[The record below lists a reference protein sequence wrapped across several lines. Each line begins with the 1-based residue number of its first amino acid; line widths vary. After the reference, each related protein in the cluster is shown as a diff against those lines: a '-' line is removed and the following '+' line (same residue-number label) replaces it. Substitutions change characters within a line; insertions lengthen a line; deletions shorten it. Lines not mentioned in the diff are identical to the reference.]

1 MIEYPAMIYKINRNN
16 VYVANCMVKNLIGFG
31 KTEEDALNNLKES
44 LQNNANS
51 HAEESDISIIP
62 LHGLS
67 MVQ

>member
-1 MIEYPAMIYKINRNN
+1 MIEYPAMIYKSNRNN

-44 LQNNANS
+44 LQNNTENP
-51 HAEESDISIIP
+51 AEKNEISIIP
-62 LHGLS
+62 MHGLS

>member
-1 MIEYPAMIYKINRNN
+1 MIEYPAMIYKSNRNN

-44 LQNNANS
+44 LQNNTENP
-51 HAEESDISIIP
+51 AEKNEISVIAM
-62 LHGLS
+62 HGLS